1 MRVRGSSPVVAAATI
16 LARGGMPM
24 DLSAKDL
31 PERAE
36 DRGQLLAEVDRKEAG
51 GFRNGL
57 EMLDAFRDLFDS
69 YDEMDEFADALARM
83 REEDRARY
91 RS

>member
-1 MRVRGSSPVVAAATI
+1 
-16 LARGGMPM
+16 M
-24 DLSAKDL
+24 DLSANDL

-36 DRGQLLAEVDRKEAG
+36 DRGQLLEEVSRKEAG
-51 GFRNGL
+51 GFRNGV

-69 YDEMDEFADALARM
+69 YEEMDEFADALERM

>member
-1 MRVRGSSPVVAAATI
+1 
-16 LARGGMPM
+16 M
-24 DLSAKDL
+24 DLIANDL

-36 DRGQLLAEVDRKEAG
+36 DRGQLLAEVSRKEAG
-51 GFRNGL
+51 GLRNGV

-69 YDEMDEFADALARM
+69 YEEMDEFADALERM